1 MQICAMF
8 RKFLAGLCI
17 DEEEKQSSLG
27 VRGWINRFVVL
38 QQKTEQNYIY
48 LQIP

>member
-8 RKFLAGLCI
+8 HKFLAGLCI
-17 DEEEKQSSLG
+17 DVKKQSSLG

-38 QQKTEQNYIY
+38 QQKTEQNHIY